1 MDRVVQNH
9 ASVTS
14 WAASA
19 LVEAALEEAVS
30 IGVPENIAIVDA
42 SGHLVSFRRMDGA
55 KFLAIEIAINKAM
68 TASGARRA
76 THELRQATT
85 PGEPAFGIQTQ
96 HRGRFTTVPGGLPLV
111 VDGVTIGG
119 IGVSSGS
126 ANEDLR
132 VASAAIQYL
141 SSITKPA
148 A

>member
-1 MDRVVQNH
+1 MDRVVRKE
-9 ASVTS
+9 ASVTL
-14 WAASA
+14 WAANA
-19 LVEAALEEAVS
+19 LIEVALAEADS

-76 THELRQATT
+76 THELRHATT
-85 PGEPAFGIQTQ
+85 PGEPAYGIQTQ
-96 HRGRFTTVPGGLPLV
+96 HSGRFTTVPGGLPLV
-111 VDGVTIGG
+111 VDSVTIGG

-126 ANEDLR
+126 ADEDLK
-132 VASAAIQYL
+132 VASAAIRYL
-141 SSITKPA
+141 SSITGPA